1 MLTVGFGRRIASYKR
16 FGLLAAEPARA
27 LALLAGDHPLQLVL
41 AGKAHPK
48 DDLAKASVQRLFE
61 LKGMPAVAGRVVY
74 LEDYDL
80 GLASTVVAGCDVWV
94 NLPRPPL
101 EASGTSGMKAAL
113 NGALNLSVLDGWWA
127 EAYDG
132 ANGWAIDGDVDTDE
146 QAQDRR
152 HASALFDL
160 LERHVVPL
168 FHDRDDTGVPRG
180 WVTMMRRSLQTI
192 GPFVAAGRMV
202 SDYADRIYAPRRQ

>member
-1 MLTVGFGRRIASYKR
+1 M
-16 FGLLAAEPARA
+16 
-27 LALLAGDHPLQLVL
+27 
-41 AGKAHPK
+41 
-48 DDLAKASVQRLFE
+48 
-61 LKGMPAVAGRVVY
+61 Y

-80 GLASTVVAGCDVWV
+80 GVASTVVAGCDVWV

-113 NGALNLSVLDGWWA
+113 NGVLNLSVLDGWWA

-132 ANGWAIDGDVDTDE
+132 ANGWAIDGDVDADE

-168 FHDRDDTGVPRG
+168 FHDRDDVGVPRG
-180 WVTMMRRSLQTI
+180 WVSMMRRSLQTI